1 MKRAEQLREHARVL
15 RVMATTL
22 DISSIRDRLLN
33 LSAMSEELASTIERA
48 IKERQSAPIDITS
61 KRPPPDIH

>member
-1 MKRAEQLREHARVL
+1 MKRAEQLREYARVL

-33 LSAMSEELASTIERA
+33 LAAMSEELASTIETA

-61 KRPPPDIH
+61 KRPPDIH